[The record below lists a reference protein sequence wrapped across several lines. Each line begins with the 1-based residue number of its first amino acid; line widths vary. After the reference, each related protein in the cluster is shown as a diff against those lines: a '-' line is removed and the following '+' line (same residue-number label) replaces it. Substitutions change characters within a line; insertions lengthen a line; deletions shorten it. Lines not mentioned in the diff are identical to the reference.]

1 MEAETLSDTLGD
13 VGAEA
18 LVDTLAETL
27 KDSES
32 GTVGDPLGEVEAE
45 TLVDTLAEKL
55 AEVEGETLADTLGDE
70 AVVLSTSVGFKS
82 FSCFSLCCF
91 YPFFGFKYLEATDHV
106 VKRHPHLKFL
116 LSSLFFGLESVCK
129 LGR

>member
-1 MEAETLSDTLGD
+1 MEAETFSDTLGD
-13 VGAEA
+13 VDAEA

-27 KDSES
+27 ADSDS
-32 GTVGDPLGEVEAE
+32 DTLGDTLGDVEAE
-45 TLVDTLAEKL
+45 AMVNTLADKL
-55 AEVEGETLADTLGDE
+55 AEVKGETLADTLGDE

-91 YPFFGFKYLEATDHV
+91 YPFFGFKYLEAIDHV